1 MKGKEEASER
11 VLNEVEA
18 SKLLDIK
25 FKAVVTR
32 KLNELTENYQR
43 LQGNYND
50 SL

>member
-1 MKGKEEASER
+1 MKNTVEGIKSS
-11 VLNEVEA
+11 LDEVEA